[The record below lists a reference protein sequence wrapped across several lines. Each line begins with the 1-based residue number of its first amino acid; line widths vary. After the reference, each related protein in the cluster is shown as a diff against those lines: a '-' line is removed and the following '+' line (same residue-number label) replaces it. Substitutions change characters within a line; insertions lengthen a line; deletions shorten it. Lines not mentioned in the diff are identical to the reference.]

1 MKPDLQKYE
10 WPARRR
16 FAGILALLLGLT
28 GIVWAQ
34 EKMAVETPAAKLQ
47 RMFLE
52 AGQAYDANRP
62 ADAAT
67 LYAKLVDQGYESK
80 ELYFNLGNAYFKSG
94 KLGQAVL
101 NYRRAWRLA
110 PRDPDIQA
118 NLRFALQSISAL
130 TPDYSTPVRLLFK
143 LNMSEWI
150 ALATFAYW
158 TLSIALALFLA
169 MRNQRVAFARAL
181 AALLAL
187 LILSAAGIVN
197 ECLARQTPELIVI
210 EPRQQ
215 ALYAPLEGSKA
226 YFALPEG
233 SIVRLKEQSGTWFK
247 VTTGRQSGYIQ
258 SKACVP
264 VDIR

>member
-1 MKPDLQKYE
+1 MKPGLQKYI

-16 FAGILALLLGLT
+16 FAEVLALLLGLT

-34 EKMAVETPAAKLQ
+34 VKMDGETPTAKLQ
-47 RMFLE
+47 QMFLE
-52 AGQAYDANRP
+52 ASQAYDANRP

-67 LYAKLVDQGYESK
+67 LYGKLVDQGYKSK

-94 KLGQAVL
+94 KIGQAVL
-101 NYRRAWRLA
+101 NYRRAWHLA

-118 NLRFALQSISAL
+118 NLRFALQSTSAL
-130 TPDYSTPVRLLFK
+130 TPDFSTPVRFLFK
-143 LNMSEWI
+143 LGLSEWI
-150 ALATFAYW
+150 ALATFSYW
-158 TLSIALALFLA
+158 ASAITLALFLV
-169 MRNQRVAFARAL
+169 MRNQHVAL
-181 AALLAL
+181 ARMLAAMLAL
-187 LILSAAGIVN
+187 LILGTAGTIN
-197 ECLARQTPELIVI
+197 GYIACRTPEYVVI

-247 VTTGRQSGYIQ
+247 VTTGQQSGYIQ
-258 SKACVP
+258 SKACAP
-264 VDIR
+264 VGVR

>member
-1 MKPDLQKYE
+1 MRSGLHQYE
-10 WPARRR
+10 GPARHC
-16 FAGILALLLGLT
+16 FAGVLTLLFVS

-34 EKMAVETPAAKLQ
+34 GKMTGETSTAKLQ
-47 RMFLE
+47 QIFLE
-52 AGQAYDANRP
+52 ASQAYDANRP
-62 ADAAT
+62 TDAAA
-67 LYAKLVDQGYESK
+67 LYSKLVHQGYEFR

-118 NLRFALQSISAL
+118 NLRFALQSTSAL
-130 TPDYSTPVRLLFK
+130 TPDFSTPARLLFK
-143 LNMSEWI
+143 LSLSEWI
-150 ALATFAYW
+150 ALATFTYW
-158 TLSIALALFLA
+158 ASAIALALFLV
-169 MRNQRVAFARAL
+169 MRNHRAALARAL

-187 LILSAAGIVN
+187 LILSAAGILN
-197 ECLARQTPELIVI
+197 GYLARRTPELVVV

-233 SIVRLKEQSGTWFK
+233 SIVRMIEQSGTWLK
-247 VTTGRQSGYIQ
+247 VTTGRQTGYIQ
-258 SKACVP
+258 SKACVR